1 MIKIKFVCQK
11 IHVPKIHFIINSH
24 QIKEFVNY
32 VLRIVDALIAVFWMI
47 IVLVVMKRVNLINY
61 NMI

>member
-11 IHVPKIHFIINSH
+11 IHVPKIHIIIKSH
-24 QIKEFVNY
+24 QIKEFVNN
-32 VLRIVDALIAVFWMI
+32 VLRIVDALTALFWMI

-61 NMI
+61 NMM

>member
-1 MIKIKFVCQK
+1 VYQK
-11 IHVPKIHFIINSH
+11 IHVPKIHFIIKLH
-24 QIKEFVNY
+24 QIKESVNN
-32 VLRIVDALIAVFWMI
+32 VLRIVDALTALLWMI